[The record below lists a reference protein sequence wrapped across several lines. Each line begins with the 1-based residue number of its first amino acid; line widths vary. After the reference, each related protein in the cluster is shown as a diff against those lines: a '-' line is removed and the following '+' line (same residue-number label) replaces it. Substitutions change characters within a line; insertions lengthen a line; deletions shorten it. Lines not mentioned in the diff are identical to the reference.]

1 MSEEIQA
8 KSASSPYGT
17 SAYSYQNDSNSPA
30 TVAQALAAAAG
41 LGIDRLDAQLLT
53 LHALGRP
60 LHDRAWLLAHDTD
73 AFPEAAWPA
82 LSARLARRHAGEP
95 VAYLVG
101 EKEFHGLTLQVDAR
115 VLVPRPD
122 TETLVDWALERLA
135 GLAAPRALD
144 LGTGSGAVA
153 LALQQARPDAR
164 IDAVDASADA
174 LAVATA
180 NAERLKLPVHFRQ
193 ADWLAGAATG
203 YALIASNPPYIA
215 ADDHHLAA
223 LRHEPLAALAAG
235 ADGLDD
241 LRRIVRDAP
250 AHLAEAGWLLLEHGH
265 DQADAV
271 HALLTERGFSDVQ
284 SRDDLAGIARCS
296 GGRWPTGLS

>member
-1 MSEEIQA
+1 MSQV
-8 KSASSPYGT
+8 PT
-17 SAYSYQNDSNSPA
+17 
-30 TVAQALAAAAG
+30 TVANALAAAAA

-53 LHALGRP
+53 LHALDRP
-60 LHDRAWLLAHDTD
+60 LHDRAWLLTHDTD
-73 AFPEAAWPA
+73 AFSEAAWPA
-82 LSARLARRHAGEP
+82 LTALFARRRAGEP

-101 EKEFHGLTLQVDAR
+101 EKEFHGLLLQVDAR

-122 TETLVDWALERLA
+122 TETLIDWALERLA

-144 LGTGSGAVA
+144 LGTGSGAIA
-153 LALQQARPDAR
+153 LALQHARPDAQ

-174 LAVATA
+174 LVVAAA
-180 NAERLKLPVHFRQ
+180 NAVRLKLPVCFAQ
-193 ADWLAGAATG
+193 GDWLDGTAGD
-203 YALIASNPPYIA
+203 YALIVSNPPYIA
-215 ADDHHLAA
+215 TDDHHLDA

-250 AHLAEAGWLLLEHGH
+250 QHLADGGWLLLEHGH
-265 DQADAV
+265 DQADPV
-271 HALLTERGFSDVQ
+271 RDLLVARGFAEVQ

-296 GGRWPTGLS
+296 GGIWRTVK